1 MAPSGQAVMGYIFI
15 TTIIDVI
22 GLIIIIPVILKL
34 IMNLTWQ
41 NNHVASRSSKHP
53 DVLYNRIF

>member
-22 GLIIIIPVILKL
+22 GLIIIPVILKL
-34 IMNLTWQ
+34 IMNLTW
-41 NNHVASRSSKHP
+41 
-53 DVLYNRIF
+53 